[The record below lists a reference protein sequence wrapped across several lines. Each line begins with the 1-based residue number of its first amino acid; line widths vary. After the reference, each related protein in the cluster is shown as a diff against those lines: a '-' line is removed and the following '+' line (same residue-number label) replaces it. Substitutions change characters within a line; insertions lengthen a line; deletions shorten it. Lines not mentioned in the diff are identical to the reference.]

1 MPLYEYHCNN
11 CEQEFEQIVR
21 FSEADQ
27 VQTCPFCGDKD
38 TSKKISTAASFG
50 FSSSGSAISSGSSC
64 ESSGGFT

>member
-27 VQTCPFCGDKD
+27 AQTCPFCGDKD
-38 TSKKISTAASFG
+38 TSKKISTAASFS

-64 ESSGGFT
+64 GSSGGFT